1 MPIPAFHGLFSCRA
15 LARYSAAALACALSM
30 PLAAQPAQPSP
41 PANTAKP
48 DTQTMESYRKA
59 ATNGDAAGMYNLGVM
74 YAKGHGVDQS
84 DTQAVQWFRKAAD
97 KDYADAMFNLGM
109 MYENGKGVAQSD
121 TQAIEWYGKAA
132 RAGHE
137 KAKNLLRKMG
147 LSW

>member
-59 ATNGDAAGMYNLGVM
+59 AANGDALAMSRLGWMY
-74 YAKGHGVDQS
+74 YD
-84 DTQAVQWFRKAAD
+84 
-97 KDYADAMFNLGM
+97 
-109 MYENGKGVAQSD
+109 GKGVAQATHRPQSGS
-121 TQAIEWYGKAA
+121 TRPLTKAT
-132 RAGHE
+132 
-137 KAKNLLRKMG
+137 LMP
-147 LSW
+147 